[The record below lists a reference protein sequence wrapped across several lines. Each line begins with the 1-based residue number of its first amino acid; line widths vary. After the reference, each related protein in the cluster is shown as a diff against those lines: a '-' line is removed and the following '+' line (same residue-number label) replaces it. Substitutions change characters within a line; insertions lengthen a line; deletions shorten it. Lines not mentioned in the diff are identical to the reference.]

1 MKMEQRL
8 YNGIQL
14 EVITNFGNFKKKYK
28 VFTELVLGLILL
40 LKSEET
46 VAIYILT
53 EGKNTYGEFKGIFQ
67 SYDLLAI

>member
-46 VAIYILT
+46 AAIYILT
-53 EGKNTYGEFKGIFQ
+53 GDKNTYGEFKDIFQ
-67 SYDLLAI
+67 SYDLLSI